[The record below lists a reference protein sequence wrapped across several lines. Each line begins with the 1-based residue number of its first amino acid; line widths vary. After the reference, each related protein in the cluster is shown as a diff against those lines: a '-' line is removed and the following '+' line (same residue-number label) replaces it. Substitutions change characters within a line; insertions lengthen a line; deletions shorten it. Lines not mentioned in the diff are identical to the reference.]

1 MRLANHP
8 YGQQIQYKST
18 SLLCS
23 RLRLEQA
30 LPDAEEWLRN
40 NLIAAVGS
48 MIISAPGKVLK
59 GTVNTVH
66 SIATKSI
73 RGAGGLVN
81 TTGVREADDW
91 SVSCSSVCLLPS
103 SLSLLSLLLL
113 LLLPLLMLLLL
124 LLLTFVLKDMV

>member
-1 MRLANHP
+1 MKRNETKRNALLFFVLP
-8 YGQQIQYKST
+8 FSRT
-18 SLLCS
+18 S
-23 RLRLEQA
+23 EQA

-40 NLIAAVGS
+40 NLIVAVGS

-81 TTGVREADDW
+81 TTGVSEATGPGAAG
-91 SVSCSSVCLLPS
+91 SPS
-103 SLSLLSLLLL
+103 L
-113 LLLPLLMLLLL
+113 
-124 LLLTFVLKDMV
+124 V